1 MLAVQKLDSAIR
13 QITHYPLDGA
23 IIDWFLVDSAI
34 HFLNNWG
41 QMVWTEC
48 VLQHFEEVL
57 VLSWFDAIALY
68 ILVFL
73 G

>member
-1 MLAVQKLDSAIR
+1 MLDSAIHR
-13 QITHYPLDGA
+13 IIHYPLDSA
-23 IIDWFLVDSAI
+23 IDWFLVDSAI
-34 HFLNNWG
+34 HFLNWG

-48 VLQHFEEVL
+48 VLQHSEEVL